1 MLVVRERK
9 GQDVV
14 ALLASV
20 MSACLLPSLYIV
32 RSIFKYGFNGVQMS
46 LYVSVHGTSP

>member
-14 ALLASV
+14 AQRATI
-20 MSACLLPSLYIV
+20 MSARLLPSLYIV

-46 LYVSVHGTSP
+46 LHVSVHGTSP

>member
-20 MSACLLPSLYIV
+20 ISARLLPSLYIV
-32 RSIFKYGFNGVQMS
+32 RSIFKYGFNCVQMS